1 VQLRAGQG
9 HRRRGELRLVNSLLV
24 CILLAASAMATTSSP
39 ALALPQTASPA
50 DKHGVHLTPDPL
62 RHSDFVALE
71 VLRPRYVV
79 VLSGQLG
86 DPDPTGQVVEDL
98 RLERWLRQHQDVQ
111 PILRMW
117 PVKSPEPADQLAAR
131 IVAMHKRYPWIHYVV
146 PANEPDI
153 EWGATSW
160 DEIGTWTADVW
171 RAVDKQR
178 SVDKSDI
185 RLLFPP
191 FAQQS
196 ELAPELVGYDAVRA
210 SIELYLD
217 HGDGIAAHE
226 YWDRANVYL
235 VEDRWP
241 DWLRQRLR
249 KVPFLVTECGRQ
261 PLPDNGV
268 ADAELGAELV
278 AFARRTRASVVS
290 PFVLSSAA
298 GTFEPQA
305 LVDSDGVPR
314 GALYGWAQRSL

>member
-1 VQLRAGQG
+1 VP
-9 HRRRGELRLVNSLLV
+9 RLVNSLLV
-24 CILLAASAMATTSSP
+24 SVLLAASALAITSSP
-39 ALALPQTASPA
+39 ALALPQTAAPA
-50 DKHGVHLTPDPL
+50 DKRGVHLTPDPL
-62 RHSDFVALE
+62 RNSDFVALE
-71 VLRPRYVV
+71 LLRPRYVV
-79 VLSGQLG
+79 VLSAQLG
-86 DPDPTGQVVEDL
+86 DPDPTGQVAEDP
-98 RLERWLRQHQDVQ
+98 RLERWLRQHQEVQ

-117 PVKSPEPADQLAAR
+117 PVKSAEPADQLAAR
-131 IVAMHKRYPWIHYVV
+131 IVGLHKRYPWIRYVV

-160 DEIGTWTADVW
+160 DEIG
-171 RAVDKQR
+171 
-178 SVDKSDI
+178 
-185 RLLFPP
+185 
-191 FAQQS
+191 
-196 ELAPELVGYDAVRA
+196 YNAVRA

-226 YWDRANVYL
+226 YWDRDNVYL

-268 ADAELGAELV
+268 ADAELGTELD
-278 AFARRTRASVVS
+278 AFARRTRASVVA

-314 GALYGWAQRSL
+314 GALYSWAQRSL